1 MNNDRPKRVGAG
13 LRRKKACPFCADKNL
28 VIDYKDAELL
38 GKYISER
45 GKIMPK
51 RMTGVCAMHQRALAT
66 EIKRAR
72 IVALLPFER
81 D

>member
-1 MNNDRPKRVGAG
+1 MEKKQRPVSGI
-13 LRRKKACPFCADKNL
+13 RRKKACPFCADQKIE
-28 VIDYKDAELL
+28 IDYKDTELL

-51 RMTGVCAMHQRALAT
+51 RMTGVCAMHQRELAT
-66 EIKRAR
+66 AIKRAR
-72 IVALLPFER
+72 IVALLPYVR

>member
-1 MNNDRPKRVGAG
+1 MEKQRRPGSG
-13 LRRKKACPFCADKNL
+13 LRRKKACPFCADKNTK
-28 VIDYKDAELL
+28 IDYKDADML

-45 GKIMPK
+45 GKILPK
-51 RMTGVCAMHQRALAT
+51 RVTGVCAIHQRELAT

-72 IVALLPFER
+72 IVALLPYVR

>member
-1 MNNDRPKRVGAG
+1 MNNDRPKRVGGG
-13 LRRKKACPFCADKNL
+13 LRRKKACPFCADKN
-28 VIDYKDAELL
+28 
-38 GKYISER
+38 ISER

>member
-1 MNNDRPKRVGAG
+1 MEKQRRPGG
-13 LRRKKACPFCADKNL
+13 LRRKKVCPFCTDKTTK
-28 VIDYKDAELL
+28 IDYKDADLL

-51 RMTGVCAMHQRALAT
+51 RMTGVCAIHQRELAT
-66 EIKRAR
+66 AIKRAR
-72 IVALLPFER
+72 IVALLPYVR